1 MKYQVS
7 AGKSG
12 NAAPVFFRRKET
24 DPRVG
29 MGQCGTGI
37 ALIISVAIISVK
49 KISAQN
55 KCAEAEAERGPSI
68 RHYRLQIITGNGK
81 IPESRYGILPAAGC
95 RLTGDQEK
103 KITDQPAGFA
113 ERMRRKDAGDTRSDG
128 ADDEAEAVAVDVTD
142 TVSSDSVHDKS
153 GTGQISGGTIAGK
166 SAAGAGGA
174 GDGQLRSGGLD
185 RSGRRRNLYRFIR
198 F

>member
-1 MKYQVS
+1 MRGSRSGARAVNTALS
-7 AGKSG
+7 A
-12 NAAPVFFRRKET
+12 T
-24 DPRVG
+24 D
-29 MGQCGTGI
+29 
-37 ALIISVAIISVK
+37 
-49 KISAQN
+49 
-55 KCAEAEAERGPSI
+55 
-68 RHYRLQIITGNGK
+68 HYRQRENTG
-81 IPESRYGILPAAGC
+81 ERYGILPAAGC

-166 SAAGAGGA
+166 AAAGAGGA

-198 F
+198 L